1 MSSWSPWVL
10 GLRNCCLLT
19 SITVVIVLN
28 HKESLKTL
36 CDIIT
41 LDRLNLIKIDFSH
54 FVFIAL
60 IVEMEIVWVSWMF
73 VSYLAQDPEFHK
85 VCDEFSFQCQNGVCI
100 SLIWKCDGMDD
111 CGDYSDEASCGKKV
125 LGLHPL
131 TPLFGLRWS
140 LSL

>member
-10 GLRNCCLLT
+10 GLRNCSLLT
-19 SITVVIVLN
+19 SITVVIGLN

-60 IVEMEIVWVSWMF
+60 IVEMGNYQVWVFLAFQF
-73 VSYLAQDPEFHK
+73 VVFGFDMLCCVLLTMDTHLCVISQDLFRYK
-85 VCDEFSFQCQNGVCI
+85 QQKLI
-100 SLIWKCDGMDD
+100 TKSLKQ
-111 CGDYSDEASCGKKV
+111 
-125 LGLHPL
+125 
-131 TPLFGLRWS
+131 
-140 LSL
+140 